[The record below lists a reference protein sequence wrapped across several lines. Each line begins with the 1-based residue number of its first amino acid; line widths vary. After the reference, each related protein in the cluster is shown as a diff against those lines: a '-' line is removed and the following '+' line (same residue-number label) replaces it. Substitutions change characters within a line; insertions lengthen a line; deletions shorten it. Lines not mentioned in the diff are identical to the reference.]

1 MKDGVAD
8 MAFIRNKIRKISPFR
23 IITFAFLL
31 TILAGGLLL
40 SLPAATVGDGR
51 CVFLDA
57 LFTSGSA
64 VCVTGLVVQNTATYW
79 SVFGKTVI
87 LILIQ
92 IGGLGVVTVVIAV
105 SLFTGKRIGLWQ
117 RNLMQNSVNAPQLG
131 GIIRFTRFMLL
142 FTVISE
148 GIGMILLSFVFV
160 GQYGLLNG
168 IQKALFHS
176 VSAFCNAGFDL
187 LGDKVSFSSLTRYHG
202 NILLNLVIMSL
213 IIVGGL
219 GFLTWEDLLQNRF
232 RLKKCRMQT
241 RIILITSLCL
251 ILFPALAFFF
261 FEFEKWGIRDRI
273 LMSLFQ
279 SVTTRTA
286 GFNTA
291 DFSDLSESGRLLTVI
306 LMLIGGSPGSTA
318 GGLKTTTF
326 AVVLLATISFIR
338 QQKHVNAF
346 GRRIT
351 TPVVREAFI
360 LILLYLLNLLAGT
373 MIISRLERLPVLDC
387 MFECASALGT
397 VGLTT
402 GITPSLGNVS
412 KILLILFMYFGRV
425 GGLTLA
431 YSALAADKPEPGK
444 LPVGQIMVG

>member
-1 MKDGVAD
+1 MGL
-8 MAFIRNKIRKISPFR
+8 IRSLLRKISPFR
-23 IITFAFLL
+23 IITSGFLL
-31 TILAGGLLL
+31 TILAGSLLL
-40 SLPAATVGDGR
+40 SLPVATAGAGR
-51 CVFLDA
+51 CSFLDA

-79 SVFGKTVI
+79 SGFGKTVI
-87 LILIQ
+87 LALIQ

-105 SLFTGKRIGLWQ
+105 SIITGKRIGLWQ

-148 GIGMILLSFVFV
+148 GIGMVMLSFVFV
-160 GQYGLLNG
+160 GKYGLFNG
-168 IQKALFHS
+168 IQKALFHA
-176 VSAFCNAGFDL
+176 VSAFCNAGFDV
-187 LGDKVSFSSLTRYHG
+187 LGDRVSFSSLTQYHG
-202 NILLNLVIMSL
+202 HILLNLVIMGL

-232 RLKKCRMQT
+232 RWKKCRMQT
-241 RIILITSLCL
+241 RIILVTSLCL
-251 ILFPALAFFF
+251 IVFPALVFFF
-261 FEFEKWGIRDRI
+261 FEFKDCGLKDRI

-291 DFSDLSESGRLLTVI
+291 DFSGLSESGRLLTIV

-326 AVVLLATISFIR
+326 AVVLLAAISFMR
-338 QQKHVNAF
+338 QHKHVNAF
-346 GRRIT
+346 GRRISS
-351 TPVVREAFI
+351 PVVREAFI
-360 LILLYLLNLLAGT
+360 LMLLYLVNLLLGT
-373 MIISRLERLPVLDC
+373 MIISRLEKLPVLDC

-402 GITPSLGNVS
+402 GITPSLGSIS

-431 YSALAADKPEPGK
+431 YSALAADKPNAGK